1 MTQPKR
7 TPRTPRFFPYF
18 LRLMFLQSL
27 WNYQTLQGNGF
38 LFALIPFLI
47 KKKGNTDNDPARYSG
62 FFNTHP
68 YLASLAVGATLRREV
83 EGSPTRD
90 EIMQFHN
97 TLAGPL
103 GLTGDSI
110 FWSGWKPACALFG
123 VLIGLM
129 LTGAS
134 LAPALTVIGFLI
146 AYNIPH
152 FHIRWWGLVT
162 GWELGDQVLTALRKQ
177 PIKRLQKL
185 VPIEGA
191 ILLGLV
197 VGVTLAAAA
206 SLSLTAAV
214 AVVAGGLWSWIGTK
228 LQLPIQWIVV
238 IPLAVVLLMGCFL

>member
-1 MTQPKR
+1 
-7 TPRTPRFFPYF
+7 
-18 LRLMFLQSL
+18 MFLQSL

-47 KKKGNTDNDPARYSG
+47 KDKRSTDNDPARYSG

-68 YLASLAVGATLRREV
+68 YLASLAVGATLRREA
-83 EGSPTRD
+83 EGTPTRD
-90 EIMQFHN
+90 DIQRFHN

-123 VLIGLM
+123 VLISLM

-134 LAPALTVIGFLI
+134 LAPALSAIGFLI

-152 FHIRWWGLVT
+152 FHLRWWGLVT

-177 PIKRLQKL
+177 PIIRLQKF
-185 VPIEGA
+185 VSTEVA

-197 VGVTLAAAA
+197 IGVTLAAAA
-206 SLSLTAAV
+206 SLSFTAAV
-214 AVVAGGLWSWIGTK
+214 VVVVGGLWSWIGTK
-228 LQLPIQWIVV
+228 LRVPIQWIVA
-238 IPLAVVLLMGCFL
+238 IPLAVVLVMGCVL